1 MIKIKK
7 GIDIHLVG
15 EAKKEV
21 RNYNPQFC
29 AIKPHD
35 FIGVVPKMH
44 VAEGDD
50 VKVGTV
56 LFHDKKNEGIFFTSP
71 ASGKVKAIVRGE
83 KRVILQVV
91 IESDGKY
98 ETIDFGK
105 ADPSKLKRDEIVEKM
120 IQSGTWTM
128 LRQRPYSTIAN
139 PQDKPKCVVVSMF
152 DTAPLA
158 PDNNFVIANQMEA
171 VKAGVEALAKLTDG
185 PVYLN
190 VNSSETKKKLVALNF
205 TAKNISINEFEGP
218 HPTGN
223 VSTQLNVLSPIN
235 KGETVWYTYAQN
247 LVAIGNLFLNGVYD
261 SSRVVAFTG
270 SEVKDP
276 VYYQTRIGADMSGL
290 YVETM
295 CTSSEKIGTSSEKN
309 NETMCT
315 SSLQDVRIISGNVLT
330 GTKINGDNFLGF
342 YDSQIT
348 VIPEGNQYQLF
359 GWLAPNFKKFTS
371 TNTMGASL
379 CKKKSKVLD
388 TNLNGGIRPLIMTG
402 NFEKVFPFD
411 IYPMQLIK
419 ACIIKDIDQMEELG
433 IYEIDAEDFALCEVI
448 DPSKTAIQQIIR
460 ESLELLRKEMN

>member
-21 RNYNPQFC
+21 RNYEPQLF
-29 AIKPHD
+29 ALKPHD

-56 LFHDKKNEGIFFTSP
+56 LFHDKNNESVFFTSP

-83 KRVILQVV
+83 KRVILQVI
-91 IESDGKY
+91 IESDGKF

-105 ADPSKLKRDEIVEKM
+105 ADPSKLSRNEIVEKLV
-120 IQSGTWTM
+120 QSGTWTM
-128 LRQRPYSTIAN
+128 LRQRPYSTIAKT
-139 PQDKPKCVVVSMF
+139 QDEPKCIAVSMF

-158 PDNNFVIANQMEA
+158 PDNNFIVKDQMA
-171 VKAGVEALAKLTDG
+171 AIKAGVEALAKLTKG
-185 PVYLN
+185 MVYLN
-190 VNSSETKKKLVALNF
+190 VNSSETQQALASLNF
-205 TAKNISINEFEGP
+205 SAKNVTITEFQGP
-218 HPTGN
+218 HPAGN

-247 LVAIGNLFLNGVYD
+247 LIAIGNLFLNGVYD

-270 SEVKDP
+270 SEVKEP
-276 VYYQTRIGADMSGL
+276 MYYRTRIGADMSDL
-290 YVETM
+290 CKDAASHVRTE
-295 CTSSEKIGTSSEKN
+295 
-309 NETMCT
+309 
-315 SSLQDVRIISGNVLT
+315 RIISGNVLT
-330 GTKINGDNFLGF
+330 GTKINGENFLGY
-342 YDSQIT
+342 YDSQVT
-348 VIPEGNQYQLF
+348 VIPEGDHYQLF

-379 CKKKSKVLD
+379 CKKSKKVLD

-448 DPSKTAIQQIIR
+448 DPSKTAIQQIVR
-460 ESLELLRKEMN
+460 ESLEMLRKEMN

>member
-21 RNYNPQFC
+21 RKYEPQLF
-29 AIKPHD
+29 ALKPQD

-56 LFHDKKNEGIFFTSP
+56 LFHDKNNEGIFFTSP

-91 IESDGKY
+91 IESDGKF

-105 ADPSKLKRDEIVEKM
+105 ADPSKLTRNEVIEKM
-120 IQSGTWTM
+120 VQSGTWTM
-128 LRQRPYSTIAN
+128 LRQRPYSTIAKT
-139 PQDKPKCVVVSMF
+139 QDEPKCIAVSMF

-158 PDNNFVIANQMEA
+158 PDNNFIVKDQMTA
-171 VKAGVEALAKLTDG
+171 IKAGVEALAKLTKG
-185 PVYLN
+185 MVYLN
-190 VNSSETKKKLVALNF
+190 VNSSETQQALASLNF
-205 TAKNISINEFEGP
+205 SAKNVTITEFQGP

-247 LVAIGNLFLNGVYD
+247 LIAIGNLFLNGVYD

-270 SEVKDP
+270 SEVKETM
-276 VYYQTRIGADMSGL
+276 YYSTRIGADMSGL
-290 YVETM
+290 YDNI
-295 CTSSEKIGTSSEKN
+295 SSEN
-309 NETMCT
+309 
-315 SSLQDVRIISGNVLT
+315 VRIISGNVLT
-330 GTKINGDNFLGF
+330 GTKINGDNFLGY
-342 YDSQIT
+342 YDSQVT
-348 VIPEGNQYQLF
+348 VIPEGDHYQLF

-379 CKKKSKVLD
+379 CKKSKKVLD

-448 DPSKTAIQQIIR
+448 DPSKTPIQQIVR
-460 ESLELLRKEMN
+460 ESLEMLRKEMN

>member
-15 EAKKEV
+15 EAKKEMKV
-21 RNYNPQFC
+21 YEPALY
-29 AIKPHD
+29 AIKPLD

-71 ASGKVKAIVRGE
+71 VSGKVKAIVRGE

-91 IESDGKY
+91 VESDGKY
-98 ETIDFGK
+98 EAIDFGK
-105 ADPSKLKRDEIVEKM
+105 AEPSKLSRNEVIEKM
-120 IQSGTWTM
+120 VQSGTWTS

-139 PQDKPKCVVVSMF
+139 PQDEPKCVVVSMF
-152 DTAPLA
+152 DTAPMA
-158 PDNNFVIANQMEA
+158 PDNNFIVAGKMEA
-171 VKAGVEALAKLTDG
+171 IKAGVEALAKLTNG
-185 PVYLN
+185 MVYLN
-190 VNSSETKKKLVALNF
+190 VNSSETKKALEALNF
-205 TAKNISINEFEGP
+205 SAKNISVNEFQGP
-218 HPTGN
+218 HPAGN

-235 KGETVWYTYAQN
+235 KGDKVWYCYAQD
-247 LVAIGNLFLNGVYD
+247 LVALGNLFLTGNYD
-261 SSRVVAFTG
+261 SRRVVAFTG

-276 VYYQTRIGADMSGL
+276 AYYQTRIGADMSGL
-290 YVETM
+290 YSNI
-295 CTSSEKIGTSSEKN
+295 TSEN
-309 NETMCT
+309 
-315 SSLQDVRIISGNVLT
+315 VRIISGNVLT
-330 GTKINGDNFLGF
+330 GKKINGDNFLGF
-342 YDSQIT
+342 YDSQIS
-348 VIPEGNQYQLF
+348 VIPEGDHYQLF

-379 CKKKSKVLD
+379 CKKRSKVLD

-402 NFEKVFPFD
+402 NFERVFPFD

-448 DPSKTAIQQIIR
+448 DASKTPIQQIIR
-460 ESLELLRKEMN
+460 EGLELLRKEMN

>member
-15 EAKKEV
+15 EAKKEMKV
-21 RNYNPQFC
+21 YEP
-29 AIKPHD
+29 ALYAVKPLD

-71 ASGKVKAIVRGE
+71 VSGKVKAIVRGE

-91 IESDGKY
+91 VESDGKY
-98 ETIDFGK
+98 EAIDFGK
-105 ADPSKLKRDEIVEKM
+105 AEPSKLTRNEVIEKM
-120 IQSGTWTM
+120 VQSGTWTM

-139 PQDKPKCVVVSMF
+139 PQDEPKCVVVSMF
-152 DTAPLA
+152 DTAPMA
-158 PDNNFVIANQMEA
+158 PDNNFIVAGKMESI
-171 VKAGVEALAKLTDG
+171 KAGVEALAKLTNG
-185 PVYLN
+185 MVYLN
-190 VNSSETKKKLVALNF
+190 VNSSETKKALEALNF
-205 TAKNISINEFEGP
+205 SAKNVSVNEFQGP
-218 HPTGN
+218 HPAGN

-247 LVAIGNLFLNGVYD
+247 LVAIGNLFLTGSYD
-261 SSRVVAFTG
+261 SNRVVAFTG
-270 SEVKDP
+270 SEVKEP
-276 VYYQTRIGADMSGL
+276 AYYQTRIGADMSGL
-290 YVETM
+290 YSNI
-295 CTSSEKIGTSSEKN
+295 TSEN
-309 NETMCT
+309 
-315 SSLQDVRIISGNVLT
+315 VRIISGSVLT
-330 GTKINGDNFLGF
+330 GKKINGDNFLGF
-342 YDSQIT
+342 YDSQIS
-348 VIPEGNQYQLF
+348 VIPEGDHYQLF

-379 CKKKSKVLD
+379 CKKSRKVLD

-448 DPSKTAIQQIIR
+448 DPSKTPIQQIVR
-460 ESLELLRKEMN
+460 EGLELLRKEMN

>member
-15 EAKKEV
+15 EAKKEMKV
-21 RNYNPQFC
+21 YEPALY
-29 AIKPHD
+29 AIKPLD

-71 ASGKVKAIVRGE
+71 VSGKVKAIVRGE

-91 IESDGKY
+91 VESDGKY
-98 ETIDFGK
+98 EAIDFGK
-105 ADPSKLKRDEIVEKM
+105 AEPSKLTRNEVIEKM
-120 IQSGTWTM
+120 VQSGTWTM

-139 PQDKPKCVVVSMF
+139 PQDEPKCVVVSMF
-152 DTAPLA
+152 DTAPMA
-158 PDNNFVIANQMEA
+158 PDNNFIVAEKMESI
-171 VKAGVEALAKLTDG
+171 KAGVEALAKLTNG
-185 PVYLN
+185 MVYLN
-190 VNSSETKKKLVALNF
+190 VNSSETKKALEALNF
-205 TAKNISINEFEGP
+205 SAKNVSVNEFQGP
-218 HPTGN
+218 HPAGN

-235 KGETVWYTYAQN
+235 KGETVWYTYAQD
-247 LVAIGNLFLNGVYD
+247 LVAIGNLFLTGSYD
-261 SSRVVAFTG
+261 SNRVVAFTG

-276 VYYQTRIGADMSGL
+276 AYYQTRIGADMSGL
-290 YVETM
+290 YSNI
-295 CTSSEKIGTSSEKN
+295 TSEN
-309 NETMCT
+309 
-315 SSLQDVRIISGNVLT
+315 VRIISGNVLT
-330 GTKINGDNFLGF
+330 GKKINGDNFLGF
-342 YDSQIT
+342 YDSQIS
-348 VIPEGNQYQLF
+348 VIPEGDHYQLF

-379 CKKKSKVLD
+379 CKKSRKVLD

-402 NFEKVFPFD
+402 NFERVFPFD

-448 DPSKTAIQQIIR
+448 DPSKTPIQQIVR
-460 ESLELLRKEMN
+460 EGLELLRKEMN

>member
-21 RNYNPQFC
+21 KDYMPQLF

-56 LFHDKKNEGIFFTSP
+56 LFHDKNNEGVFFTSP

-91 IESDGKY
+91 IESDGTF

-105 ADPSKLKRDEIVEKM
+105 ADPSKLSRNEIVEKLV
-120 IQSGTWTM
+120 QSGTWTM
-128 LRQRPYSTIAN
+128 LRQRPYSTIAKT
-139 PQDKPKCVVVSMF
+139 QDEPKCIAVSMF

-158 PDNNFVIANQMEA
+158 PDNNFIVKDQMA
-171 VKAGVEALAKLTDG
+171 AIKAGVEALAKLTNG
-185 PVYLN
+185 MVYLN
-190 VNSSETKKKLVALNF
+190 VNSSETQQALASLNF
-205 TAKNISINEFEGP
+205 SAKNVTITEFQGP
-218 HPTGN
+218 HPAGN

-247 LVAIGNLFLNGVYD
+247 LIAIGNLFLNGVYG

-270 SEVKDP
+270 SEVKEP
-276 VYYQTRIGADMSGL
+276 MYYRTRIGADMSGL
-290 YVETM
+290 YENI
-295 CTSSEKIGTSSEKN
+295 SSEN
-309 NETMCT
+309 
-315 SSLQDVRIISGNVLT
+315 VRIISGNVLT
-330 GTKINGDNFLGF
+330 GKKINGENFLGY
-342 YDSQIT
+342 YDSQVT
-348 VIPEGNQYQLF
+348 VIPEGDHYQLF

-379 CKKKSKVLD
+379 CKKSKKVLD

-448 DPSKTAIQQIIR
+448 DPSKTAIQQIVR
-460 ESLELLRKEMN
+460 ESLEMLRKEMN

>member
-21 RNYNPQFC
+21 RNYEPQLF
-29 AIKPHD
+29 ALKPHD

-56 LFHDKKNEGIFFTSP
+56 LFHDKNNESVFFTSP

-83 KRVILQVV
+83 KRVILQVIV
-91 IESDGKY
+91 ESDGTF

-105 ADPSKLKRDEIVEKM
+105 ADPSKLSRNEIVEKLV
-120 IQSGTWTM
+120 QSGTWTM
-128 LRQRPYSTIAN
+128 LRQRPYSTIAKT
-139 PQDKPKCVVVSMF
+139 QDEPKCIAVSMF

-158 PDNNFVIANQMEA
+158 PDNNFIVKDQMA
-171 VKAGVEALAKLTDG
+171 AIKAGVEALAKLTKG
-185 PVYLN
+185 MVYLN
-190 VNSSETKKKLVALNF
+190 VNSSETQQALASLNF
-205 TAKNISINEFEGP
+205 SAKNVTITEFQGP
-218 HPTGN
+218 HPAGN

-247 LVAIGNLFLNGVYD
+247 LIAIGNLFLNGVYD

-270 SEVKDP
+270 SEVKEP
-276 VYYQTRIGADMSGL
+276 MYYRTRIGADMSGL
-290 YVETM
+290 YENIA
-295 CTSSEKIGTSSEKN
+295 SEN
-309 NETMCT
+309 
-315 SSLQDVRIISGNVLT
+315 VRIISGNVLT
-330 GTKINGDNFLGF
+330 GKKINGENFLGY
-342 YDSQIT
+342 YDSQVT
-348 VIPEGNQYQLF
+348 VIPEGDHYQLF

-379 CKKKSKVLD
+379 CKKSKKVLD

-448 DPSKTAIQQIIR
+448 DPSKTAIQQIVR
-460 ESLELLRKEMN
+460 ESLEMLRKEMN

>member
-1 MIKIKK
+1 MIKIRK

-21 RNYNPQFC
+21 KDYMPQLF

-35 FIGVVPKMH
+35 FIGVVPKLH

-56 LFHDKKNEGIFFTSP
+56 LFYDKNSENVFFTSP
-71 ASGKVKAIVRGE
+71 ASGKVKAVVRGE

-91 IESDGKY
+91 VESDGKF
-98 ETIDFGK
+98 ETVDFGK
-105 ADPSKLKRDEIVEKM
+105 ADPSKLTRNEIVEKLV
-120 IQSGTWTM
+120 QSGTWTM

-139 PQDKPKCVVVSMF
+139 PQDEPKCIAISMF

-158 PDNNFVIANQMEA
+158 PDNNFIIANQMEA
-171 VKAGVEALAKLTDG
+171 IKAGVEALAKLTNG
-185 PVYLN
+185 MVYLN
-190 VNSSETKKKLVALNF
+190 VNSSETKNKLAALNIS
-205 TAKNISINEFEGP
+205 AKNISINEFQGP
-218 HPTGN
+218 HPAGN
-223 VSTQLNVLSPIN
+223 ISTQLNVLSPIN

-247 LVAIGNLFLNGVYD
+247 LIAIGNLFLNGTYD
-261 SSRVVAFTG
+261 SSRVVALTG
-270 SEVKDP
+270 SEVKNP
-276 VYYQTRIGADMSGL
+276 MYYRTRIGADVTGL
-290 YVETM
+290 WDAA
-295 CTSSEKIGTSSEKN
+295 SH
-309 NETMCT
+309 
-315 SSLQDVRIISGNVLT
+315 VRIISGNVLT
-330 GTKINGDNFLGF
+330 GKKINGDNFLGY

-348 VIPEGNQYQLF
+348 VIPEGDHYQLF

-379 CKKKSKVLD
+379 CKKSKKVLD
-388 TNLNGGIRPLIMTG
+388 TNLNGGVRPLIMTG
-402 NFEKVFPFD
+402 NFERVFPFD

-448 DPSKTAIQQIIR
+448 DPSKTPIQQIIR

>member
-21 RNYNPQFC
+21 KNYDPQLF

-56 LFHDKKNEGIFFTSP
+56 LFHDKNNESVFFTSP

-83 KRVILQVV
+83 KRVILQVIV
-91 IESDGKY
+91 ESDGKF

-105 ADPSKLKRDEIVEKM
+105 ADPSKLSRNEIVEKLV
-120 IQSGTWTM
+120 QSGTWTM
-128 LRQRPYSTIAN
+128 LRQRPYSTIAKT
-139 PQDKPKCVVVSMF
+139 QDEPKCIAVSMF

-158 PDNNFVIANQMEA
+158 PDNNFIVKDQMA
-171 VKAGVEALAKLTDG
+171 AIKAGVEALAKLTKG
-185 PVYLN
+185 MVYLN
-190 VNSSETKKKLVALNF
+190 VNSSETQQALASLNF
-205 TAKNISINEFEGP
+205 SAKNVTITEFQGP
-218 HPTGN
+218 HPAGN

-247 LVAIGNLFLNGVYD
+247 LIAIGNLFLNGVYD

-270 SEVKDP
+270 SEVKEP
-276 VYYQTRIGADMSGL
+276 MYYRTRIGADMSGL
-290 YVETM
+290 YANIATE
-295 CTSSEKIGTSSEKN
+295 N
-309 NETMCT
+309 
-315 SSLQDVRIISGNVLT
+315 VRIISGNVLT
-330 GTKINGDNFLGF
+330 GKKINGENFLGY
-342 YDSQIT
+342 YDSQVT
-348 VIPEGNQYQLF
+348 VIPEGDHYQLF
-359 GWLAPNFKKFTS
+359 GWLAPNFQKFTS

-379 CKKKSKVLD
+379 CKKSKKVLD

-448 DPSKTAIQQIIR
+448 DPSKTAIQQIVR
-460 ESLELLRKEMN
+460 DSLEMLRKEMN

>member
-21 RNYNPQFC
+21 KDYMPQLF

-56 LFHDKKNEGIFFTSP
+56 LFHDKNNESVFFTSP

-91 IESDGKY
+91 IESDGTF

-105 ADPSKLKRDEIVEKM
+105 ADPSKLSRNEIVEKLV
-120 IQSGTWTM
+120 QSGTWTM
-128 LRQRPYSTIAN
+128 LRQRPYSTIAKT
-139 PQDKPKCVVVSMF
+139 QDEPKCIAVSMF

-158 PDNNFVIANQMEA
+158 PDNNFIVKDQMA
-171 VKAGVEALAKLTDG
+171 AIKAGVEALAKLTKG
-185 PVYLN
+185 MVYLN
-190 VNSSETKKKLVALNF
+190 VNSSETQQALASLNF
-205 TAKNISINEFEGP
+205 SAKNVTITEFQGP
-218 HPTGN
+218 HPAGN

-235 KGETVWYTYAQN
+235 KGEIVWYTYAQN
-247 LVAIGNLFLNGVYD
+247 LIAIGNLFLNGVYD

-270 SEVKDP
+270 SEVKEP
-276 VYYQTRIGADMSGL
+276 MYYRTRIGADMSGL
-290 YVETM
+290 YANIATE
-295 CTSSEKIGTSSEKN
+295 N
-309 NETMCT
+309 
-315 SSLQDVRIISGNVLT
+315 VRIISGNVLT
-330 GTKINGDNFLGF
+330 GKKINGENFLGY
-342 YDSQIT
+342 YDSQVT
-348 VIPEGNQYQLF
+348 VIPEGDHYQLF

-379 CKKKSKVLD
+379 CKKSKKVLD

-448 DPSKTAIQQIIR
+448 DPSKTAIQQIVR
-460 ESLELLRKEMN
+460 ESLEMLRKEMN